1 MRLLNEWMLF
11 LCLFRIS
18 LCKVGILLEP
28 AEVASP
34 STGEQSV
41 HFPCFGG
48 LHYIVS
54 LAQRMLA
61 CSSNTCVY
69 TLYLVDSK

>member
-1 MRLLNEWMLF
+1 MLLLNEWMLF

-18 LCKVGILLEP
+18 LCKVGILREP
-28 AEVASP
+28 AEVVSP

-41 HFPCFGG
+41 HFPC
-48 LHYIVS
+48 LVDYIVP
-54 LAQRMLA
+54 LVQRMLA

-69 TLYLVDSK
+69 TLYLVEYK